1 LYGIFDIIPYVLLS
15 FVLEQWQPT
24 GLRHYLMKNC
34 KHCLKIATALKHT
47 KTTQTFNLFKKN
59 HIHIHYV
66 GTSIQS
72 WLALNAKDRG
82 FSPSHIKI
90 DFIIKIGIGWFS
102 NKLTA

>member
-1 LYGIFDIIPYVLLS
+1 
-15 FVLEQWQPT
+15 
-24 GLRHYLMKNC
+24 MKNC